1 MQENP
6 QQPGERY
13 RDTPE
18 GKRYRYIAKLCV
30 GTSAVVLVLVFLL
43 FRTEAVGGAISW
55 FIGSMRAIL
64 LGMAFG
70 YLLNPLD
77 NSIRRM
83 VSRRLTA
90 RGKCPPEKIPKR
102 ARVFGVLLA
111 SLFGIGVVVV
121 LLMLIIPSFIE
132 SITNLTVIIP
142 ESLEKVTDWVES
154 HAGSEDTF
162 SLVVNRCVEAVQT
175 WFSEDLSEFA
185 ASVTALILSTGMQ
198 VVSYVMDFF
207 IAFIVAIYTL
217 LEKEA
222 FARRSK
228 KLLFACLRPEHAN
241 RVLDVCRHGNR
252 IFGGFLSGKLLDSLI
267 IGVICFLAMTV
278 LRIPYAVL
286 VSVIIGCTN
295 IIPFL
300 GPFIGGIPSAAIIFL
315 LASPQK
321 GLVFLIMFLILQQL
335 DGNVIG
341 PMILG
346 DRTGVSAFWIICSLL
361 LFKALFGLLGTGMSI
376 FGMIIGVPL
385 FCVIDYVVS
394 DNVSRRLK
402 KKGIREEGVDFL
414 NVERYDTET
423 EQFVSLPPQEEG
435 LPLHIRLRNRWVRIA
450 AFFRGKK
457 KKRQTGDRKDE
468 NSK

>member
-6 QQPGERY
+6 QPSNERY
-13 RDTPE
+13 RDTQD

-30 GTSAVVLVLVFLL
+30 GVCAAVLVLVFLL
-43 FRTEAVGGAISW
+43 FRTESFGGIISW

-77 NSIRRM
+77 NSIRRV

-90 RGKCPPEKIPKR
+90 RGKCPPAKIPKR
-102 ARVFGVLLA
+102 ARVFGVLFA
-111 SLFGIGVVVV
+111 SLFGIGVVIA
-121 LLMLIIPSFIE
+121 LLMLIVPSFIE
-132 SITNLTVIIP
+132 SIANLTDIIP
-142 ESLEKVTDWVES
+142 DSLQKVTDWVES
-154 HAGSEDTF
+154 HADSGDTF
-162 SLVVNRCVEAVQT
+162 SLVVDRCVEAVQK
-175 WFSEDLSEFA
+175 WFSEDLSDFA
-185 ASVTALILSTGMQ
+185 ASATAIILSTGMQ

-217 LEKEA
+217 LEKET
-222 FARRSK
+222 FARRLT
-228 KLLFACLRPEHAN
+228 KLLYASLRPEHAN

-267 IGVICFLAMTV
+267 IGLICFLAMTV
-278 LRIPYAVL
+278 LQIPYAVL
-286 VSVIIGCTN
+286 VSVVIGCTN

-321 GLVFLIMFLILQQL
+321 GLVFIIMFLILQQL

-346 DRTGVSAFWIICSLL
+346 DRTGASAFWIICSLL
-361 LFKALFGLLGTGMSI
+361 LFKALFGLLGTGVSI

-385 FCVIDYVVS
+385 FCVIDYVIS
-394 DNVSRRLK
+394 DNVRRRLK
-402 KKGIREEGVDFL
+402 KKGIPTEGVDFL
-414 NVERYDTET
+414 NVERYDAENG
-423 EQFVSLPPQEEG
+423 QFVPLPPQEEG
-435 LPLHIRLRNRWVRIA
+435 LPLRVRLRNRWTRLA
-450 AFFRGKK
+450 AFFRR
-457 KKRQTGDRKDE
+457 KKRGNGDKD
-468 NSK
+468 NRS

>member
-6 QQPGERY
+6 QPSNERY

-30 GTSAVVLVLVFLL
+30 GVSAAVLVLVFLL
-43 FRTEAVGGAISW
+43 FRTESFGGIISW

-77 NSIRRM
+77 NSIRRT

-90 RGKCPPEKIPKR
+90 RGKCPPAKIPKR
-102 ARVFGVLLA
+102 ARVFGVLFA
-111 SLFGIGVVVV
+111 SLFGIGVVFA
-121 LLMLIIPSFIE
+121 LLMLIVPSFIE
-132 SITNLTVIIP
+132 SIANLTDIIP
-142 ESLEKVTDWVES
+142 GSLQQVTDWVES

-162 SLVVNRCVEAVQT
+162 SLVVNRCVEAAQK
-175 WFSEDLSEFA
+175 WFSEDLSDFA
-185 ASVTALILSTGMQ
+185 ASATALILSTGMQ

-217 LEKEA
+217 LEKET

-267 IGVICFLAMTV
+267 IGLICFLAMTI

-286 VSVIIGCTN
+286 VSVVIGCTN

-321 GLVFLIMFLILQQL
+321 GLVFIIMFLILQQL

-346 DRTGVSAFWIICSLL
+346 DRTGASAFWIICSLL
-361 LFKALFGLLGTGMSI
+361 LFKALFGLLGTGVSI

-385 FCVIDYVVS
+385 FCVIDYVIS
-394 DNVSRRLK
+394 DNVGRRLK
-402 KKGIREEGVDFL
+402 KKGIRTEGVDFL
-414 NVERYDTET
+414 TVERYDAET
-423 EQFVSLPPQEEG
+423 GQFIPLPPQEEE
-435 LPLHIRLRNRWVRIA
+435 LPLRVRLRNRRTRIA

-457 KKRQTGDRKDE
+457 KKKDAE
-468 NSK
+468 NKDKDPK